1 MLLTNYSTDKL
12 TPKPKTILSRGLNA
26 SPGAACGTIVFTAE
40 DAENKAKDGPVIL
53 LREETSPDDINGMHV
68 AKGVITSRGGMTSH
82 AAVVARGMGAP
93 VSLDVVKWSST
104 SKKKLF
110 LSEKKI

>member
-1 MLLTNYSTDKL
+1 MILKL
-12 TPKPKTILSRGLNA
+12 KTILSRGLNA

-68 AKGVITSRGGMTSH
+68 AKGVITARGGMTSH

-93 VSLDVVKWSST
+93 CITGCGEMVINFE
-104 SKKKLF
+104 KKLSH
-110 LSEKKI
+110 LVKLI